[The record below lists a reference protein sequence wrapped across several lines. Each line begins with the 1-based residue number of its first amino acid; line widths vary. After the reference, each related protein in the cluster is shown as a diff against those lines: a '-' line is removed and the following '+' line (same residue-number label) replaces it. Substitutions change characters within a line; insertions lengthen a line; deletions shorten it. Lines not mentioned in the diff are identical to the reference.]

1 MKEHLRYLTNR
12 DRKILEFIALYRI
25 GTVDLLAT
33 ACFHGT
39 SHENVTRV
47 LRRLEGRGLIRKID
61 AALSFSYFVLAPK
74 GYEALGME
82 ARTPRP
88 LTEQTLPVLLAVA
101 QYCVKNNLCRMTS
114 REFTTTFPEL
124 CRPGMNSSNYVVIS
138 DGGKN
143 KLQILVVDRG
153 GAAHRIKSRVGRI
166 IGQRKGI
173 PDFSSLMMAG
183 RFRITVLTG
192 TEEQQAKIERRVSRA
207 KFSPVE
213 VTSYVIPELAELL
226 MLRKK

>member
-1 MKEHLRYLTNR
+1 MKKHLRHLTER

-25 GTVDLLAT
+25 GTVELLAT

-39 SHENVTRV
+39 SHENITRV
-47 LRRLEGRGLIRKID
+47 LRRLVGRGLIRKVD
-61 AALSFSYFVLAPK
+61 LSDDFSYHVMSPRGFQAV
-74 GYEALGME
+74 GMA
-82 ARTPRP
+82 ARTPPP
-88 LTEQTLPVLLAVA
+88 LTEQTLPIHLAVA
-101 QYCVKNNLCRMTS
+101 QYCVKNGLCRMTS
-114 REFTTTFPEL
+114 REFTSTFPEL

-138 DGGKN
+138 DGGKS

-173 PDFSSLMMAG
+173 PDFASLMKAG

-192 TEEQQAKIERRVSRA
+192 TEEKKKKIERRVSRA